1 MVAHAILLGLTVSCP
16 GCGTRTIKDDQCMH
30 MDSCACRVSF
40 CYVCG
45 GKAAD
50 CRRGE
55 GCDVRSLYLERNPGW
70 REFGDGDGCLVE
82 FHRRKVAAMLQ
93 VARQLLG
100 PELWAVLQRA
110 EPGILTIR

>member
-1 MVAHAILLGLTVSCP
+1 M
-16 GCGTRTIKDDQCMH
+16 
-30 MDSCACRVSF
+30 
-40 CYVCG
+40 
-45 GKAAD
+45 
-50 CRRGE
+50 
-55 GCDVRSLYLERNPGW
+55 RSLYLERNPGW
-70 REFGDGDGCLVE
+70 REFGDGDGCPVE